1 MDPVFHR
8 PELARQMARQLL
20 HPGVL
25 DEGLRSGLFISGQR
39 RTGKTTF
46 LQGDL
51 VPALL
56 EAGAIVIY
64 VDLWSN
70 TLASPATLVH
80 AAIRKALAELQ
91 TAGSAL
97 LERLRG
103 VRNLELAAA
112 GFRFGFKVDSVG
124 ASDGTTLAEALTQ
137 VVDQGRCPVV
147 LIVDEVQH
155 AISSEDGQQL
165 LLALKAARDAINP
178 RRDTP
183 GHFLF
188 VGTGS
193 HRALVSELTARRNQA
208 FVGATSVAY
217 PVLDAD
223 YVQFLL
229 RRLEG
234 DAFRARPSLEVAT
247 QAFRTLGARPR
258 RCCARC
264 ASSTPTC
271 RPAAIPTPSCR

>member
-112 GFRFGFKVDSVG
+112 GFRFEGESTVLKHEADDHSLKVTDP
-124 ASDGTTLAEALTQ
+124 ALRGHT
-137 VVDQGRCPVV
+137 DQF
-147 LIVDEVQH
+147 IY
-155 AISSEDGQQL
+155 
-165 LLALKAARDAINP
+165 K
-178 RRDTP
+178 
-183 GHFLF
+183 
-188 VGTGS
+188 
-193 HRALVSELTARRNQA
+193 
-208 FVGATSVAY
+208 
-217 PVLDAD
+217 
-223 YVQFLL
+223 
-229 RRLEG
+229 
-234 DAFRARPSLEVAT
+234 FRKPK
-247 QAFRTLGARPR
+247 
-258 RCCARC
+258 
-264 ASSTPTC
+264 
-271 RPAAIPTPSCR
+271 